1 MSINEAVK
9 SYLEENP
16 ETNKPTFLKMIGD
29 IFMSIKSSMKAGK
42 KKEKDAGSDEED
54 VDGVKKGKKGGKKA
68 KVDDGEEKPEKKLN
82 AYQLFMKEQM
92 PILQKRE
99 NDKTGGEAKKKPR
112 ELMSEI
118 SEMWKTK
125 KGEVA

>member
-42 KKEKDAGSDEED
+42 KKDAGSDEEGVD
-54 VDGVKKGKKGGKKA
+54 VVKKGKKGGKKA

-99 NDKTGGEAKKKPR
+99 NDKAEGEAKKKPR

>member
-9 SYLEENP
+9 NYLEENP

-29 IFMSIKSSMKAGK
+29 IFMSVKNSMKAGK
-42 KKEKDAGSDEED
+42 KKEKDAGSDEEGID
-54 VDGVKKGKKGGKKA
+54 VVKKGKKGGKKTA
-68 KVDDGEEKPEKKLN
+68 KADDGEEKPEKKLN

-99 NDKTGGEAKKKPR
+99 NDKAEGEAKKKPR

-118 SEMWKTK
+118 SEMWKAK
-125 KGEVA
+125 KG